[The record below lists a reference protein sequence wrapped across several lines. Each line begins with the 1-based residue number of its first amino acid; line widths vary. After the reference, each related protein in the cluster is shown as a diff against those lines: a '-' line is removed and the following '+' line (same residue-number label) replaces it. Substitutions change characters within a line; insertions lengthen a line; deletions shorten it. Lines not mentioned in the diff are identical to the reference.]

1 MLNEDFWKSVKP
13 FLANKGCL
21 SNNGIMVVRKD
32 EIITNGEIL
41 VEDFSNHYINI
52 VEKCS
57 DTKPNVLVDNRNNF
71 KNIVNVISERKYHP
85 SIFKVEIKCVLINLI
100 LLLIHFRPIATGR
113 VKSYFLTKI
122 LVTDKIPSN

>member
-1 MLNEDFWKSVKP
+1 
-13 FLANKGCL
+13 
-21 SNNGIMVVRKD
+21 MVVRKD

-85 SIFKVEIKCVLINLI
+85 SIFKIEIKCVLINLI
-100 LLLIHFRPIATGR
+100 LLLIHFRPIATDR

>member
-57 DTKPNVLVDNRNNF
+57 DTKPDVLVDNRNNF

-85 SIFKVEIKCVLINLI
+85 SIFKIEIKCVLINLI
-100 LLLIHFRPIATGR
+100 LLLIHFRPIATDR